1 MGGERREAEGE
12 RRDVGGKSLSP
23 VMKINNLLR
32 DHTGQAQAI
41 AFGRIFKPKKNGRIY
56 GWTTELTS
64 NFHQFFKSTL
74 YIHPESF
81 MQIS

>member
-41 AFGRIFKPKKNGRIY
+41 AFGRIFKPKKKRPDIWPDNRI
-56 GWTTELTS
+56 
-64 NFHQFFKSTL
+64 NFKLSPVL
-74 YIHPESF
+74 
-81 MQIS
+81 